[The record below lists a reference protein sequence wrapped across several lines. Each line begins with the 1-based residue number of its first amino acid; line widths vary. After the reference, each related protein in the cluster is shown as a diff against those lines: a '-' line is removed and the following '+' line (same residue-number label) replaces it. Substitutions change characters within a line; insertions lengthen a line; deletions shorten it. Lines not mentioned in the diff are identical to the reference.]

1 MYTSTLLT
9 SNATILVAP
18 FCYYLFLIELVEYA
32 PLRKSTFSKG
42 GHEQGVGYA
51 SISTGEM

>member
-9 SNATILVAP
+9 SNATTLAAP
-18 FCYYLFLIELVEYA
+18 FCYYIFLVELVEYA
-32 PLRKSTFSKG
+32 PIQKSTFSKG
-42 GHEQGVGYA
+42 GHEQCAGYA